1 MSYFDEVYLKQI
13 NRYGHIP
20 QERIQNHKIHNFKH
34 MMQKSPN
41 KIRVYK
47 DTMTHYGVLETKT
60 NNEEEIIEYLLMP
73 KDISWDNGTQITT
86 EHLIDLTTKNWLI
99 FHFDDTVS
107 SGYNKYWLI
116 ELNREI
122 KWKSSS
128 GMIFKDYVHFDKNNS
143 VARNFSIQ
151 FNVSGV
157 YLPNRTLNIFMKT
170 NKNLSVGNY
179 VTIDDETWKVSSIDK
194 ITVPGTSYIVLKEE
208 LHEKEEANL
217 IEWTVQSTIGD
228 NLQLAINQESL
239 VDFIFYYG
247 VERKEE
253 PYIVEIENEKLVS
266 YTNGTFIGLELGETT
281 CLVYLRDNPEIKKY
295 FVIKVLESLVEKDT
309 IVGPDRVRQGE
320 MAQYSIF
327 IKDLH
332 NIEYVS
338 QNNKFTIE
346 KIEDNTVY
354 IKTLSMGKDKIIIQN
369 QNGILSE
376 KDIEIISMWM
386 EV

>member
-13 NRYGHIP
+13 NCYGHTI

-47 DTMTHYGVLETKT
+47 DTMTYYGVLETKT
-60 NNEEEIIEYLLMP
+60 NNEEEVIEYLLMP

-99 FHFDDTVS
+99 FHFDDAVS
-107 SGYNKYWLI
+107 SGYNRYWLL

-122 KWKSSS
+122 KWKSSD
-128 GMIFKDYVHFDKNNS
+128 GLIFKDYVHFDKNNS

-194 ITVPGTSYIVLKEE
+194 ITVPGTSYVILKEE
-208 LHEKEEANL
+208 LHEKEKDSL

-247 VERKEE
+247 TERKEE
-253 PYIVEIENEKLVS
+253 PYVVEIKNEKIVS

-295 FVIKVLESLVEKDT
+295 FVIKVLESLIEKD
-309 IVGPDRVRQGE
+309 IVVGPDRVRQGE

-327 IKDLH
+327 VKDLH
-332 NIEYVS
+332 NIECVS

-346 KIEDNTVY
+346 KIEDNTIY

-376 KDIEIISMWM
+376 KDIEIVSMWM